1 VPRFDRGLAALLQT
15 LDRKGLL
22 KSIAV
27 TVTGEF
33 GRTPKVNG
41 TAGRDHW
48 ARAMFTLFAGGSAKC
63 GQAIG
68 ASDATATEPKDK
80 GNTPDDIAATFYRN
94 IGINLR
100 TEYQTSIGRPVM
112 LVRDG
117 KSIPQLV
124 G

>member
-1 VPRFDRGLAALLQT
+1 MQT
-15 LDRKGLL
+15 LDRKGPL
-22 KSIAV
+22 KYTAV
-27 TVTGEF
+27 MVTGEF

-48 ARAMFTLFAGGSAKC
+48 ARAMFTLFAGASVNG
-63 GQAIG
+63 GPAIG

-80 GNTPDDIAATFYRN
+80 GYTPDDIAASFYSN
-94 IGINLR
+94 IGIDPR
-100 TEYQTSIGRPVM
+100 TEYQTSIGRPVT

-117 KSIPQLV
+117 EPIPQLF